1 MPLHDVKCLRCD
13 HIQEVFYFVNKKPK
27 VTECEKCG
35 SEETRYL
42 IGKPAIKFGGDI
54 WEKQMEQEAA
64 DNGW

>member
-13 HIQEVFYFVNKKPK
+13 HIQEVFYFVNEKPK
-27 VTECEKCG
+27 VMKCEKCK
-35 SEETRYL
+35 SEKTKYL

-54 WEKQMEQEAA
+54 WEKQMEQEAS